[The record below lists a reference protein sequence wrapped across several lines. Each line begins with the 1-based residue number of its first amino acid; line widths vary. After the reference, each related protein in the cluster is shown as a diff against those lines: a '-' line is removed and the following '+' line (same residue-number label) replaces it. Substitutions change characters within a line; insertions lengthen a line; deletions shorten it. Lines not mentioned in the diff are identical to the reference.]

1 MQIAA
6 VVAYWERC
14 KGLLHRQR
22 SMFTLQ
28 NNKPFVLTCV
38 HFDLAR
44 LRHGSQGNE
53 RVMATIQIYENRIE
67 NMKNLGPGLIM

>member
-6 VVAYWERC
+6 VVAYWDRC

-38 HFDLAR
+38 HFDVAR

-53 RVMATIQIYENRIE
+53 RVMVTIQIYENRFE
-67 NMKNLGPGLIM
+67 NMKTLGLGLKM